1 MKRIQSEKPPSKK
14 HPGKIYHITIFLSPI
29 ILFLDADYT
38 INIFTG
44 DQGIDVPVSVK
55 IRGEDGTV
63 NIPLKQTKSGEKPF
77 QPKSSNE
84 FTCRTTDVGKIQRI
98 TVEHDETNQGVLWHL
113 KTIQIKKG
121 NETYE

>member
-14 HPGKIYHITIFLSPI
+14 RYGKIYHITIFLSPI

-38 INIFTG
+38 IITFTG
-44 DQGIDVPVSVK
+44 DQGIEVSVSLK
-55 IRGEDGTV
+55 IHGENGSV
-63 NIPLKQTKSGEKPF
+63 SIPLKQTKSGEKPF
-77 QPKSSNE
+77 QPKSTNE
-84 FTCRTTDVGKIQRI
+84 FTCRTTDVRKIQRI
-98 TVEHDETNQGVLWHL
+98 TIELDQTNQDVLWHL